1 MPSRGT
7 LESGARFH
15 QPLDASV
22 SCHNRRVLVSHLYGG
37 TRMYI
42 PKQFEETDVGVLH
55 QLILT
60 HPLGALVTLTHHG
73 LDANHIPLLVR
84 AEPAPFGTLHG
95 HIARANPL
103 WRDFSR
109 DVEALVIFQ
118 GPDTY
123 ISPSWYPSKSEHRK
137 VVPTWNYVVVHVHG
151 YMRIIDDPVWMRAH
165 LEELVTACEAGRPVP
180 WKVTDAPAEY
190 IEKMVRAVVGL
201 EIPIQ
206 RLIGKWKVSQNRT
219 DRDREGVIEGLGNEG
234 TERTLAMASLV
245 RRDHAAGNT

>member
-1 MPSRGT
+1 
-7 LESGARFH
+7 
-15 QPLDASV
+15 
-22 SCHNRRVLVSHLYGG
+22 
-37 TRMYI
+37 MYI

-118 GPDTY
+118 RPDTY

>member
-1 MPSRGT
+1 
-7 LESGARFH
+7 
-15 QPLDASV
+15 
-22 SCHNRRVLVSHLYGG
+22 
-37 TRMYI
+37 MYV
-42 PKQFEETDVGVLH
+42 PKHFEETDEGILR

-73 LDANHIPLLVR
+73 LDANHIPFLVR

-103 WRDFSR
+103 WRDFYP

-123 ISPSWYPSKSEHRK
+123 ISPTLYPSKGEHGK
-137 VVPTWNYVVVHVHG
+137 VVPTWNYVVVHAHG
-151 YMRIIDDPVWMRAH
+151 TMRIIDDPGWTRAH
-165 LEELVTACEAGRPVP
+165 LEELVTAFETRRPVP
-180 WKVTDAPAEY
+180 WKVTDAPADY
-190 IEKMVRAVVGL
+190 IEKMVGVVIGL

-219 DRDREGVIEGLGNEG
+219 ARDRKGVIEGLETEG
-234 TERTLAMASLV
+234 TERTLAMAGLMRRV
-245 RRDHAAGNT
+245 RDSGT